1 MELLD
6 NIDKVHTTDMGVD
19 RIKRNIEVDVE
30 DIVEYCVEKINQ
42 EKSINSVDSVTIY
55 PYSDFLTLNDCVASE
70 HFGKQKYL
78 QLYEDVVNIE
88 NYLTNPIT
96 IFRDYNQLLIE
107 LQLYHYFHHHYS
119 KYH

>member
-42 EKSINSVDSVTIY
+42 ENAIIERKGKNYYVTVDGIVITVNASSYTII
-55 PYSDFLTLNDCVASE
+55 TV
-70 HFGKQKYL
+70 HKVKKQ
-78 QLYEDVVNIE
+78 
-88 NYLTNPIT
+88 
-96 IFRDYNQLLIE
+96 
-107 LQLYHYFHHHYS
+107 
-119 KYH
+119 

>member
-42 EKSINSVDSVTIY
+42 ENAIIERKGKNYYVTVDGIVITVNASSYTII
-55 PYSDFLTLNDCVASE
+55 TAHKVK
-70 HFGKQKYL
+70 KQ
-78 QLYEDVVNIE
+78 
-88 NYLTNPIT
+88 
-96 IFRDYNQLLIE
+96 
-107 LQLYHYFHHHYS
+107 
-119 KYH
+119 

>member
-42 EKSINSVDSVTIY
+42 ENAIIERKGKNYYVTVDGCIITVNASSYTI
-55 PYSDFLTLNDCVASE
+55 
-70 HFGKQKYL
+70 
-78 QLYEDVVNIE
+78 
-88 NYLTNPIT
+88 IT
-96 IFRDYNQLLIE
+96 AHKL
-107 LQLYHYFHHHYS
+107 
-119 KYH
+119 K

>member
-42 EKSINSVDSVTIY
+42 ENAIIERKGKNYYATVDGIVITVNASSYTII
-55 PYSDFLTLNDCVASE
+55 TAHKVK
-70 HFGKQKYL
+70 KQ
-78 QLYEDVVNIE
+78 
-88 NYLTNPIT
+88 
-96 IFRDYNQLLIE
+96 
-107 LQLYHYFHHHYS
+107 
-119 KYH
+119 